1 MKLTKEVK
9 LGIVVTAAL
18 ALFIF
23 GFNFLKGRNI
33 FSNPKIVY
41 AVYTH
46 IDGLVE
52 ANPVL
57 VNGFKVGHVQDIE
70 MLPDTS
76 GKIIVTFVI
85 NDKNARIPK
94 NSVAKIISSDLLGS
108 KAVQIVF
115 GNGASF
121 VQSGDTMSAGTEDNL
136 KDAVNKQIQPLKDK
150 AENLISSID
159 SVMIVVQSVFNKG
172 TTTNISKSVE
182 SIRQSLQNFEHTSQN
197 LDLLVSSEKGKLSVI
212 FSNIESISTNL
223 ANNNKKL
230 TNMMNNFS
238 SISDSLAKANLKSS
252 IDNANIALNNAAEI
266 MKKIN
271 QGKGSMGM
279 LVNNDTLYN
288 KLQASADQ
296 LDKLFEDIREHPKRY
311 VHFSVFGGKDKSGKK
326 K

>member
-1 MKLTKEVK
+1 LKLTKEVK

-33 FSNPKIVY
+33 FSNPEIVY

-159 SVMIVVQSVFNKG
+159 SVIIVVQSVFNKG

-252 IDNANIALNNAAEI
+252 IDNANIALSNAAEI

>member
-1 MKLTKEVK
+1 LKLTKEVK

>member
-33 FSNPKIVY
+33 FSNPEIVY

-159 SVMIVVQSVFNKG
+159 SVIIVVQSVFNKG

-252 IDNANIALNNAAEI
+252 IDNANIALSNAAEI